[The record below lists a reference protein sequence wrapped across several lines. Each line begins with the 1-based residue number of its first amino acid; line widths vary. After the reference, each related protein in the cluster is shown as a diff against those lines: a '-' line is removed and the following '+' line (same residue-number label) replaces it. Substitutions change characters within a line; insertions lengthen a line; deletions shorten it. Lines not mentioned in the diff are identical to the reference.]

1 VRIFILLTD
10 TGSNLTKLIKMVTKN
25 PYNHSSIAFD
35 EKLEYTYSFGRL
47 YPDNPFIGG
56 FSRERLDTGVFKG
69 AQCQVLSLEV
79 SENQY
84 EKLKER
90 ITKMEMNQE
99 KYKYN
104 FLGLFTALAGVE
116 IPRKH
121 AYFCSQF
128 VAKICQEVGLFPEDL
143 PPFLTTPDD
152 IVQSMDVRI
161 EYEGCLD
168 EYLTTAGFSTID
180 RPWPKLGI
188 KKQIL
193 YLPLRVVPLPFRLAK
208 APVRTAKYAMN
219 RVPVPDRV
227 RYLAAH
233 RLL

>member
-1 VRIFILLTD
+1 MQIFVLLTD

-25 PYNHSSIAFD
+25 PYNHASIAFD

-47 YPDNPFIGG
+47 YPENPLIGG
-56 FSRERLDTGVFKG
+56 FSHERLDTGVFKG
-69 AQCQVLSLEV
+69 ARCQVLSLEV

-84 EKLKER
+84 IKLKER
-90 ITKMEMNQE
+90 ITKMEINQE

-104 FLGLFTALAGVE
+104 FLGLFGALAGVD

-128 VAKICQEVGLFPEDL
+128 VAKVFQEVGLFPEDL
-143 PPFLTTPDD
+143 PPFLTSPND
-152 IVQSMDVRI
+152 IAQAMNVTI
-161 EYEGCLD
+161 AYEGALD
-168 EYLTTAGFSTID
+168 EYLATAGFSSTN
-180 RPWPKLGI
+180 RPCPKLGI
-188 KKQIL
+188 KKQLL
-193 YLPLRVVPLPFRLAK
+193 YLPLRVAPLPFRFAK
-208 APVRTAKYAMN
+208 VPVRTAKYAMSH
-219 RVPVPDRV
+219 VPVPDRV